1 MKKQYICPT
10 LECVAVHY
18 RFSLCSGSE
27 TSDTIN
33 GNETTGGSQGGSRAP
48 RRPKF

>member
-33 GNETTGGSQGGSRAP
+33 SSSQGGSQGGSRAP